1 MGKRVLL
8 LFPEGEAGQALQRGL
23 VERGHAASGFAGL
36 RGLAE
41 RVLLDA
47 PDLVLVSLERSDVD
61 GRDIARLLRRDA
73 RFASLPIAL
82 CTAGSEAS
90 DARLTMLALGAQGVV
105 RPDANPGALLADV
118 EDLLLRR
125 KPHVPASEVARL
137 AKLHSLGVLDSPPDA
152 VLDAIVAAAS
162 QMVGVPMALVSLV
175 DAERQ
180 WFKARVGLAAQE
192 TPRELAFCAHAIHG
206 TEIFEVAD
214 SRQDERFA
222 QNPLVTG
229 APNVVFYA
237 GTPLRTSDGH
247 AIGTLCVIDQQPRQL
262 SDNQRRA
269 LAHLGQA
276 VTLLLERGEGAKA
289 AQVATALPPSSQ
301 SAKPVSPPESA
312 GPGRAPTTL
321 SFPQ

>member
-8 LFPEGEAGQALQRGL
+8 LFQEGEAAQLLQQGL
-23 VERGHAASGFAGL
+23 AGHGHVASCFAGL

-47 PDLVLVSLERSDVD
+47 PDLVLVSLERSDID

-105 RPDANPGALLADV
+105 RPDTNPGALLTDV

-162 QMVGVPMALVSLV
+162 EMVGVPMALVSLV

-206 TEIFEVAD
+206 TEIFEIAD
-214 SRQDERFA
+214 SRLDERFA

-269 LAHLGQA
+269 LAHLGRA

-289 AQVATALPPSSQ
+289 AQGTTALPPSSQ
-301 SAKPVSPPESA
+301 SAKPVSPAETV
-312 GPGRAPTTL
+312 GPGRAQTTL